1 MSMTLSNTTHV
12 QFSDIQI
19 GDVIPQL
26 ELQPVN
32 RTTLALYCGASGD
45 HNPIHIDIDFARKS
59 RMPDVF
65 AHGMLSAAYLGRLLT
80 QWVPQQQ
87 VRSLSIRFTGITQLG
102 HIPTCTGTITD
113 KFEENG
119 EKRVRLQ
126 IRCAN
131 QYGEE
136 KLAGEA
142 VVALA

>member
-142 VVALA
+142 VVALS

>member
-26 ELQPVN
+26 ALQPVN